1 MKRFSR
7 TVTVSVLLCTGML
20 GCDSRKGEDKIAAS
34 TAASSNLDG
43 KAIHNSDTE
52 SAEPLGGIQ
61 DLKTNVHGR
70 EASVADEASAT
81 AKLEKELS
89 ELVIPP
95 PWIHNVTSEWDR
107 SKPWKE
113 ARLEIRRL
121 LGIGDQSS
129 RHEALRLMW
138 DYKSKGDMGDGHEY
152 SMYTFLGDE
161 SLWAI
166 QASREWME
174 NDKHEYP
181 PDFCIKSLAVLYADR
196 GMFFAAEAVL
206 NKGIAWPP
214 ADATWRQAEYLDA
227 MGDLYVAW
235 DRMTEAKNCYKES
248 ISIYPKSNPPYGQ
261 HLIPRRVRKVQ
272 GKLDLLS
279 QHSLADA
286 MLKDGVFR
294 DTVLGYSGDVE
305 VIVEVDNG
313 RLSRINVKHEEKI
326 DQGATKI
333 IPERI
338 VAEQRLQVD
347 GITGATIT
355 KDAIVTGALNALKQA
370 GLE

>member
-1 MKRFSR
+1 
-7 TVTVSVLLCTGML
+7 
-20 GCDSRKGEDKIAAS
+20 
-34 TAASSNLDG
+34 
-43 KAIHNSDTE
+43 
-52 SAEPLGGIQ
+52 
-61 DLKTNVHGR
+61 
-70 EASVADEASAT
+70 
-81 AKLEKELS
+81 
-89 ELVIPP
+89 
-95 PWIHNVTSEWDR
+95 
-107 SKPWKE
+107 
-113 ARLEIRRL
+113 
-121 LGIGDQSS
+121 
-129 RHEALRLMW
+129 
-138 DYKSKGDMGDGHEY
+138 
-152 SMYTFLGDE
+152 
-161 SLWAI
+161 
-166 QASREWME
+166 
-174 NDKHEYP
+174 
-181 PDFCIKSLAVLYADR
+181 
-196 GMFFAAEAVL
+196 
-206 NKGIAWPP
+206 
-214 ADATWRQAEYLDA
+214 

-279 QHSLADA
+279 QRSLADA

-305 VIVEVDNG
+305 VIVEVDKG